1 MNLLKRVKVV
11 KCDNQKSWYYW
22 RVGEDFDV
30 EQSPY
35 AANCWQVSNLIKT
48 RDMTVNLLQLDKFDC
63 ELIHELNEEED

>member
-48 RDMTVNLLQLDKFDC
+48 RDMTVSLLHLDKFDC
-63 ELIHELNEEED
+63 ELIHELNEEQS

>member
-1 MNLLKRVKVV
+1 MRAKIA
-11 KCDNQKSWYYW
+11 KCDNPRSWYYW

-63 ELIHELNEEED
+63 ELIPEPNEEN